1 MQRNLPPISAPMP
14 ISSAVRPASRIQVR
28 SWDVNLAWVM
38 LMLWDSFRL
47 NVRFNEQPKV
57 SPASK
62 ADAPGQQYGL
72 PF

>member
-1 MQRNLPPISAPMP
+1 
-14 ISSAVRPASRIQVR
+14 
-28 SWDVNLAWVM
+28 M
-38 LMLWDSFRL
+38 LMMWDSFRL

-62 ADAPGQQYGL
+62 ADAPGQIVPAAL